1 MQDSVLLQL
10 HDNEECTYVK
20 WVLLLEATT
29 HDLTTLY
36 KDKTKG
42 KDSLFAGSHGTNMH
56 QEQVDHKGFVL

>member
-36 KDKTKG
+36 KDKTQG
-42 KDSLFAGSHGTNMH
+42 KDSLFAGLV
-56 QEQVDHKGFVL
+56 Q